1 MKKLTK
7 KRLKAIKEHLDFI
20 QFQYDREGYIST
32 NTADELIDYAK
43 YLIERVEQLQQEN
56 EQLNNLVK
64 IKESHEQQAN
74 NMVYLLEQ
82 QLQQAQAKVKEL
94 QDKLERCEAGYHYFN
109 KTCDYWRGKAK
120 RYEIALKNI
129 AKDSL
134 TMSDNFYNKYYELR
148 EIDRLALEGE
158 S

>member
-1 MKKLTK
+1 MMKKLTK

-64 IKESHEQQAN
+64 IKES
-74 NMVYLLEQ
+74 
-82 QLQQAQAKVKEL
+82 
-94 QDKLERCEAGYHYFN
+94 
-109 KTCDYWRGKAK
+109 
-120 RYEIALKNI
+120 LK
-129 AKDSL
+129 
-134 TMSDNFYNKYYELR
+134 
-148 EIDRLALEGE
+148 EGE